1 MKLTCLPLC
10 RPEAFGGELPKSSN
24 YIEDDLLPPSDS
36 EDEDDLAF
44 RVVNVNKG
52 SQLYEHSSEDEEEE
66 EEEEEGEGEE
76 GTEEGGEEGEGA
88 GATKK
93 SSQS

>member
-66 EEEEEGEGEE
+66 EEEEGEGEE

>member
-1 MKLTCLPLC
+1 MFTLY

-24 YIEDDLLPPSDS
+24 YVEDDLLPPSDS

-52 SQLYEHSSEDEEEE
+52 SQLYEHSSDEEEE
-66 EEEEEGEGEE
+66 EEEEGGDE
-76 GTEEGGEEGEGA
+76 EEGGEGKEGGEKDDVVA
-88 GATKK
+88 ATEEA
-93 SSQS
+93 SRS